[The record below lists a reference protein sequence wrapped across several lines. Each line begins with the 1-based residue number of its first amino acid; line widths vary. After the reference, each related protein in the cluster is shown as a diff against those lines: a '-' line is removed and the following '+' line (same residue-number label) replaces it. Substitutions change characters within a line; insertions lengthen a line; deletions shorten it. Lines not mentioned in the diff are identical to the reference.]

1 VLFQCKSRPRPRTS
15 RHPRSPVPLFL
26 FFGDGRHIFMTRR
39 SERFKF
45 NPDPIRI
52 NLRELILSG
61 ICWCGGTCTPPLE
74 LFPTG
79 LAKSVSPDPVGRVKA
94 KHQRE
99 GAACVAAPRT
109 PPELP
114 RRGGSARRFYRD
126 QGSGA
131 GAVRISGIIVRMMMK
146 SRLIQMCRKCHGW
159 IKKYTRCSKLK

>member
-109 PPELP
+109 PT
-114 RRGGSARRFYRD
+114 RRPNCLDEEAPLGDFIATKAPAR
-126 QGSGA
+126 
-131 GAVRISGIIVRMMMK
+131 SGIN
-146 SRLIQMCRKCHGW
+146 
-159 IKKYTRCSKLK
+159 SKNDDEE